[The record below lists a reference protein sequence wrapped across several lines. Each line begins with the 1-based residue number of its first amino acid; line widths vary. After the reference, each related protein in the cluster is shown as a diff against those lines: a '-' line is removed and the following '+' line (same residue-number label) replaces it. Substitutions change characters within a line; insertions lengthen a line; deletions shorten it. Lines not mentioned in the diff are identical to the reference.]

1 MRIGRNSYTEIM
13 NEENSMWLRVTI
25 TEMVKTCH
33 QCIMSFISQE
43 FKNYKFVTNVG
54 VGFVLV
60 SLLVVLAAVVLSW
73 TPLAQLSSTNSS
85 RISEESKHSDGKIHL
100 NQDAS
105 NFGFGLLSWRKNWR
119 IGLAKETSGKTAL
132 SSESQKDLQLAPVSY
147 DNTQNVAFLGEKR
160 LNFLPETNEIT
171 VDEITEFVQIYPK
184 KKDTFDTVKN
194 EPEALIAL
202 NMAIRMK
209 DAGKNEKALKL
220 FQHAMALNPLHP
232 DILNHYGEFIEE
244 QNKDFIKANH
254 LYTRAL
260 IVCPDHSKAIV
271 NRGRTL
277 PVVEELDQKQLNRID
292 SKRDRLFQVPDYD
305 PSLKRM
311 KKEAY
316 FQHIHHTVAIEGN
329 TMTLA
334 ETRMVVETRM
344 AVPGKSIMEH
354 NEIIGLESALKYINN
369 TLVTKYGPITVD
381 DILEI
386 HKRVLGHVD
395 PVEAGTIRRSQVYVG
410 EHIPPPPSELF
421 DLMEDLVEWLNSED
435 GFKLHPVKYAALAH
449 YKFVFIHPFMD
460 GNGRTGR
467 LLMNLILMRAG
478 YPPVIIRKQDRSL
491 YYQYLQFANEGDVRP
506 FIRFI
511 GDCTE
516 RTLDVYLFA
525 TEYGMSS
532 FRALEGHGGE
542 IKSDV
547 IEA

>member
-1 MRIGRNSYTEIM
+1 ML
-13 NEENSMWLRVTI
+13 EENSMWLRVTI
-25 TEMVKTCH
+25 EEMVETCH
-33 QCIMSFISQE
+33 QWIMSFISQD
-43 FKNYKFVTNVG
+43 FKNYKFVTNLG

-73 TPLAQLSSTNSS
+73 APLAQLSSTSSS
-85 RISEESKHSDGKIHL
+85 RTSTSEESERSDGKSHL

-105 NFGFGLLSWRKNWR
+105 SFGLLSWRKNWG
-119 IGLAKETSGKTAL
+119 IGLGKKTSGKTAL
-132 SSESQKDLQLAPVSY
+132 LSESQKDLQLAPVLY
-147 DNTQNVAFLGEKR
+147 DNTQNVAIVGER
-160 LNFLPETNEIT
+160 RFLNFLPETNEIT
-171 VDEITEFVQIYPK
+171 VIDDVSSSLDEIKEFVQIYPK
-184 KKDTFDTVKN
+184 KKETFEAVKN
-194 EPEALIAL
+194 EPEALISL

-244 QNKDFIKANH
+244 QNKDFIKADH

-260 IVCPDHSKAIV
+260 IFCPDHSKAIV

-277 PVVEELDQKQLNRID
+277 PMVEELDQKQLNRID
-292 SKRDRLFQVPDYD
+292 RKRDHLFQVPDYD

-369 TLVTKYGPITVD
+369 TLVTKYGPITID

-410 EHIPPPPSELF
+410 DHIPPPPSELF
-421 DLMEDLVEWLNSED
+421 DLMEDLIEWLNSDE
-435 GFKLHPVKYAALAH
+435 GLKLHPVKFAALAH

-525 TEYGMSS
+525 TEYGMSG

-547 IEA
+547 IEV